1 MQITRRD
8 ALKTSGLAG
17 LAAAGLVVPLG
28 GAGVQAKEASD
39 LRSANFP
46 PRYVNAF
53 QKPPVLEPYR
63 WTRDPDGAP
72 RAWYRLTQ
80 RQADAQI
87 LPGLTTPIWGYDGIF
102 PGPTIRV
109 EQGTRVRL
117 RVRNELP
124 VTHPDWGT
132 PMNTSVHLH
141 GSASK
146 PQYDGYASDITR
158 PGGYK
163 DYDYPNTQSAR
174 TLWYHDHGVHYTA
187 QNVYAGMA
195 AQYHLHSPLEE
206 ELLPQGD
213 FDVPLV
219 VSDAMFARDGRL
231 AYDDRSTSGLW
242 GDVILVNGVPWPKM
256 KVQRRVYRFRCLNAS
271 ISRSYRFRLSN
282 RAPVTMVA
290 TDGGMMPRSRNTRQ
304 WRHASAERY
313 EFLVDFS
320 QYEPG
325 TTIDLQNRSNDN
337 NRDFD
342 HTNKVMRFE
351 VTDEPVDTGD
361 PTWNRIPTVLNPDNE
376 VMALKPAQSVKR
388 RNLRVE
394 RHNGNWAI
402 NDTIWEDVVASGFQN
417 IVADPELDAVE
428 IWDLENKSGGWF
440 HPVHIHLVDFQ
451 ILSRNGRKPFVYE
464 RGPKDVAYIG
474 ENETVTVLARF
485 GPHRG
490 RYMVHCHNLPH
501 EDHDMMV
508 QYAVGWKPGDDDPD
522 HPIDADPSRPHDGRG
537 DDDIDIERY
546 PDAEDL

>member
-17 LAAAGLVVPLG
+17 LVAAGLVVPLG
-28 GAGVQAKEASD
+28 GRGVQASEASD

-46 PRYVNAF
+46 PRYQNAF
-53 QKPPVLEPYR
+53 QRPPELEPYR
-63 WTRDPDGAP
+63 WTRDTDGTP
-72 RAWYRLTQ
+72 RAWYSLTE
-80 RQADAQI
+80 RQSSAQI
-87 LPGLTTPIWGYDGIF
+87 LPGLTTPIWGYNGIF
-102 PGPTIRV
+102 PGPTIKV

-124 VTHPDWGT
+124 VSHPDFGT

-141 GSASK
+141 GSASL

-158 PGGYK
+158 PSAYK
-163 DYDYPNTQSAR
+163 DYDFPNVQSAR
-174 TLWYHDHGVHYTA
+174 TLWYHDHGVGYTA

-195 AQYHLHSPLEE
+195 AQYHLHDPRERG
-206 ELLPQGD
+206 LLPQGD

-231 AYDDRSTSGLW
+231 AYDDRSQSGLW
-242 GDVILVNGVPWPKM
+242 GDVILVNGVAWPKM

-271 ISRSYRFRLSN
+271 ISRSYKFKLSTGD
-282 RAPVTMVA
+282 PVTMVA
-290 TDGGMMPRSRNTRQ
+290 TDGGLMPKAQRTRA
-304 WRHASAERY
+304 WRHGGAERY

-320 QYEPG
+320 QYPAG
-325 TTIDLQNRSNDN
+325 TTVDMQNRSNDN
-337 NRDFD
+337 NRDFQ

-351 VTDEPVDTGD
+351 VTDEPVDTTD
-361 PTWNRIPTVLNPDNE
+361 PTWNRMPTSLYPDNE
-376 VMALKPAQSVKR
+376 VMALRPAQSVKR

-394 RHNGNWAI
+394 RSNGSWMINEMSWA
-402 NDTIWEDVVASGFQN
+402 DVIASGFEKV
-417 IVADPELDAVE
+417 VADPELGAVE

-440 HPVHIHLVDFQ
+440 HPVHIHLIDFQ
-451 ILSRNGRKPFVYE
+451 ILSRNGRNPFSYE

-474 ENETVTVLARF
+474 ENEKVTVLAKF

-508 QYAVGWKPGDDDPD
+508 QYSVGWKPGQPDPN
-522 HPIDADPSRPHDGRG
+522 HPIDADPSQPLGGRG
-537 DDDIDIERY
+537 DDDINSERY